1 VSAAFSSNML
11 LLWTLLALFPCL
23 ATSASVGEFL
33 LPRKS
38 ERDISPAEDP
48 PPTLSKHRRLI
59 PSIERLNTRNYGE
72 DIVDVEP
79 SFHYQDEVAGKEG
92 FSNSRQAFT
101 ARRRNL
107 SQAAFSVKPKS
118 STQLKPQQD
127 AHDTSIP
134 NGSFRRHK
142 AFSFI
147 PDEQDAELRRRAK
160 RSISSPAVDAVDENP
175 TQWKRFD
182 STKPQFVTSRNQPAT
197 ATRDYNAGV
206 PQHRSSHA
214 VDDNDIHSMKYNEI
228 PVQQREPA
236 RYTSAYGRQ
245 PVAYRRDEEPPR
257 RIIYY
262 ANLPEIIRGRPVDDV
277 AYGRERTG
285 YDNRYD
291 YSRSYNKH
299 PRESRYED
307 NPVRSSGRDRPY
319 SYRQP
324 GAGGSSYA
332 IIDAERSPPQRAWLP
347 PQEYAYRDPDIL
359 SRYNRIPAPY
369 QQPQVGGR
377 YPNELRHGLPQP
389 PPPPAPPPPPPP
401 ADENAALHPSRYNP
415 YGRTGNLPR
424 SQLTVTPA
432 HSSVEDEP
440 YRDYNPRQPAPW
452 SLQIGTKL
460 TVKDD
465 GRQMPS
471 PGGKRF
477 YVQSQQEY
485 PSRYLRSEEDLDMRQ
500 MKWQV

>member
-1 VSAAFSSNML
+1 MQASAAFSSSML
-11 LLWTLLALFPCL
+11 FLWTLLALIPCL
-23 ATSASVGEFL
+23 ATSASVGEFS

-38 ERDISPAEDP
+38 EKDSSPAEDP
-48 PPTLSKHRRLI
+48 SLMISKYRSLI
-59 PSIERLNTRNYGE
+59 PSTERHNTHTYGE
-72 DIVDVEP
+72 DIVYSEP
-79 SFHYQDEVAGKEG
+79 SYHYLDEVTGKEES
-92 FSNSRQAFT
+92 SNSRQAFT

-107 SQAAFSVKPKS
+107 SQAAFTVKPKS
-118 STQLKPQQD
+118 SMQLGPQQD
-127 AHDTSIP
+127 AHDTSKP
-134 NGSFRRHK
+134 FGSFRRHR

-147 PDEQDAELRRRAK
+147 PDEQEVELRRRAK
-160 RSISSPAVDAVDENP
+160 RGISSPAVDAVDENP
-175 TQWKRFD
+175 SQWKRFD
-182 STKPQFVTSRNQPAT
+182 NTKPQFVTSRNQQT
-197 ATRDYNAGV
+197 TGTGGYNSGV

-214 VDDNDIHSMKYNEI
+214 SDDNDIQNMKYNEI
-228 PVQQREPA
+228 PVQQREPS
-236 RYTSAYGRQ
+236 RYTSGYGRE
-245 PVAYRRDEEPPR
+245 PVAYRREEEPPR

-262 ANLPEIIRGRPVDDV
+262 ANLPEVIRRRPVDDV
-277 AYGRERTG
+277 DYRRERTG

-291 YSRSYNKH
+291 YGRSYNKH

-307 NPVRSSGRDRPY
+307 NPIRSSGRDSSY

-332 IIDAERSPPQRAWLP
+332 IIDAERSLPQKAWPP

-359 SRYNRIPAPY
+359 SKYNRIPAPY
-369 QQPQVGGR
+369 QLPQGGGR
-377 YPNELRHGLPQP
+377 YPNDQHHGP
-389 PPPPAPPPPPPP
+389 PPPSLPPPPPP
-401 ADENAALHPSRYNP
+401 ADGPNASLHPSRYNT

-424 SQLTVTPA
+424 SQLTVTPS
-432 HSSVEDEP
+432 HSSLGDEP

-485 PSRYLRSEEDLDMRQ
+485 PSRYLRSEEDQDNRQ